1 MFDIPVYSTL
11 RGWDCLRRRYRRDS
25 RRVPDTAPSMP
36 LLELRNISGTSGWR
50 TLWSV
55 RKEVSFCTQTHTHT
69 NTLTNTESLMQY
81 TQMVVEGD
89 KTLELT
95 YKGKLI
101 FVKNLHRILFVFHQ
115 DMWTQRIQ
123 MKASRGSGGKDNWI
137 KCLNLKKRK
146 KDETRGSNSGNHL
159 NNLHV
164 YQYVISGTRKYFSKT
179 CSKLTSFVIYFNCC
193 FKFHVYVNYAQS
205 NIPSCTCIEFTN
217 IYKLVY
223 SKYYLSDCKTD
234 FKIVYSL
241 VVLYTIFTHIKYQF
255 CTYEII
261 KSTYDGIF
269 LSFEIHLYSSRPIF

>member
-1 MFDIPVYSTL
+1 MLQWTFLQALISILPSIVINDIERKNPLSRNVWYTCLQYFEGMGLSEEEIQKRLQTCSRHRAKHAAPGTPEHFWDIGMEDTL
-11 RGWDCLRRRYRRDS
+11 ECEERGQFLY
-25 RRVPDTAPSMP
+25 T
-36 LLELRNISGTSGWR
+36 N
-50 TLWSV
+50 
-55 RKEVSFCTQTHTHT
+55 THTQ
-69 NTLTNTESLMQY
+69 TLTNTESLMQY

-89 KTLELT
+89 KTLKLT

-179 CSKLTSFVIYFNCC
+179 CWKLT
-193 FKFHVYVNYAQS
+193 
-205 NIPSCTCIEFTN
+205 
-217 IYKLVY
+217 
-223 SKYYLSDCKTD
+223 
-234 FKIVYSL
+234 
-241 VVLYTIFTHIKYQF
+241 
-255 CTYEII
+255 
-261 KSTYDGIF
+261 
-269 LSFEIHLYSSRPIF
+269 